1 MSQSA
6 ASSKEKC
13 IDGYKYLFNKDLLKG
28 QVAFVTGGGTGI
40 GFTIAEVLMS
50 FEGCILR
57 GIKNKVSLIS
67 LIKIVQHAVR
77 FQSLLLLEKLLANS
91 MDPDQAGLDPCW
103 SQSHYIRFHMARL
116 SYDFKICCLFYQPK
130 KVQAAVG
137 EAMRRFG
144 KINFLINSAA
154 GNFLCPAEGLSFNA
168 FRTVMDIDTMGT
180 FNTTKVVFDEY
191 MKKHGGVIINVTAT
205 LQVRGQVYQLHA
217 GCAKA
222 AIETMTKHLAVEW
235 GEKGI
240 RVMCVA
246 PGPISDTEGFSRL
259 GGKTISDEYVKNIP
273 IQRLGKR
280 EDIANTVLYCV
291 SDAAQ
296 LLTGTTVI
304 ADGGAWLT
312 SENSLRRV
320 RRIMEMHAK
329 M

>member
-1 MSQSA
+1 MAQA
-6 ASSKEKC
+6 TVPSKEKC
-13 IDGYKYLFNKDLLKG
+13 IDGYKYIFNKDLLKG

-40 GFTIAEVLMS
+40 GFTITEVLMRH
-50 FEGCILR
+50 GCDTIIASRRLDKLR
-57 GIKNKVSLIS
+57 ESAASLEAATGRKC
-67 LIKIVQHAVR
+67 LPVQMDVR
-77 FQSLLLLEKLLANS
+77 
-91 MDPDQAGLDPCW
+91 D
-103 SQSHYIRFHMARL
+103 
-116 SYDFKICCLFYQPK
+116 PK

-137 EAMRRFG
+137 EAMRTFG
-144 KINFLINSAA
+144 KINILVNSAA

-168 FRTVMDIDTMGT
+168 FKTVMDIDAIGT

-191 MKKHGGVIINVTAT
+191 MKKHGGVIINITAT
-205 LQVRGQVYQLHA
+205 LQVRGQIYQVHA

-240 RVMCVA
+240 RLMCVA
-246 PGPISDTEGFSRL
+246 PGPIAETEGFSRL
-259 GGKTISDEYVKNIP
+259 GGKTIREDYIKNIP
-273 IQRLGKR
+273 IQRVGTR
-280 EDIANTVLYCV
+280 EDIGNTVLYCV

-312 SENSLRRV
+312 SENNLRRV